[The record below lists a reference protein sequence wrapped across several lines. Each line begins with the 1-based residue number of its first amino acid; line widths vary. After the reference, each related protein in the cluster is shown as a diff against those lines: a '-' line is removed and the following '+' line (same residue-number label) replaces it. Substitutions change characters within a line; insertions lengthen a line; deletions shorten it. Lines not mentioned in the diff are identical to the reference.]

1 MIPGGTESSS
11 TRVTTPV
18 IPEHELLRPI
28 ASGSYGEVWLARS
41 ALGAYR
47 AVKIVRR
54 SSFDHDRPFEREFAG
69 LKAFEPISRG
79 HENLID
85 LLQVGRTDQEGYFYY
100 VMELADDAT
109 QNPKSAPR
117 SPKENCGAE
126 TETGAQ
132 ASGIRATG
140 SGLPTG
146 SDLRDSDFYQPRT
159 LRRELATRGKMP
171 LEECIE
177 LGLAVCGALAFLHK
191 QRLVHRDIKPSNIL
205 FVGGVA
211 KLADVGLVAN
221 LAEALS
227 YVGTE
232 GFIPPE
238 GPGKPQAD
246 LYSLGI
252 VLYVMSTG
260 KSHQDFPEPLAD
272 LASQPDHARWLEF
285 NSIIHKACRVDVRE
299 RFQSAEDMRD
309 ELALMQRGH
318 SVKRK
323 RAVQRRWT
331 IARALGL
338 AAIAVA
344 LLIAALPFLKGAK
357 PGHTPDPEA
366 ERQYELGRWY
376 YNKLTLE
383 DHKKAIDHLNRAVRI
398 DPKFVEPYAQLTAI
412 YVWGIAG
419 LPSTSS
425 DQERLQ
431 KTKEITAKLMAIDPG
446 LGEAHT
452 ALSWCKFLQRDWRGA
467 EDEIVR
473 AIKLNP
479 KFPIARDIYGFYLC
493 MLGRGEEAERQLQRS
508 QELDPSARTTTM
520 VAAWP
525 FMAERRFD
533 RAIAQLRRVVD
544 LDKNFP
550 QAHNFLGRCYEAQSN
565 YVAAI
570 EEYKT
575 SDLLSGLDSARVT
588 GSYAALRQAYDALGE
603 QGYFRKWIELT
614 HADDSL
620 PEEQKSFSERD
631 IAGCYARL
639 GDKQKALDEIEKHF
653 DEPGWQQLK
662 FEPLYD
668 SLHDEPR
675 FKALLKR
682 AGFEK

>member
-1 MIPGGTESSS
+1 MNGGSTESASA
-11 TRVTTPV
+11 RVTMPV
-18 IPEHELLRPI
+18 IPEHELLRAI

-41 ALGAYR
+41 ALGAFR

-54 SSFDHDRPFEREFAG
+54 STFDHDRPFEREFAG
-69 LKAFEPISRG
+69 IKAFEPISRG

-85 LLQVGRTDQEGYFYY
+85 LLQVGRNEQEGHFYY
-100 VMELADDAT
+100 VMELADGAS
-109 QNPKSAPR
+109 QNPKSGNRGPAEAQSEKSQNERSSGSRAQGFGLAAGFDPR
-117 SPKENCGAE
+117 N
-126 TETGAQ
+126 
-132 ASGIRATG
+132 
-140 SGLPTG
+140 
-146 SDLRDSDFYQPRT
+146 SDFYQPRT
-159 LRRELATRGKMP
+159 LRNELAARGRMP

-177 LGLAVCGALAFLHK
+177 LGLAVCGALAYLHK
-191 QRLVHRDIKPSNIL
+191 QGLVHRDIKPSNIL
-205 FVGGVA
+205 FVGGVP
-211 KLADVGLVAN
+211 KLADVGLVTN
-221 LAEALS
+221 LGEARS

-252 VLYVMSTG
+252 VLYEMSTG

-272 LASQPDHARWLEF
+272 LAAQPDHARWLEF
-285 NSIIHKACRVDVRE
+285 NSIIHKACRAEVRE
-299 RFQSAEDMRD
+299 RFQSAEEMHE
-309 ELALMQRGH
+309 ELAVLHRGQ

-323 RAVQRRWT
+323 RAAQRRWT
-331 IARALGL
+331 VAKALSLG
-338 AAIAVA
+338 AIAAA
-344 LLIAALPFLKGAK
+344 LLVTALPFLKGPK
-357 PGHTPDPEA
+357 PGHTPNPEA
-366 ERQYELGRWY
+366 LREYELGRWY

-383 DHKKAIDHLNRAVRI
+383 DHKKAIEHLNRAVQI
-398 DPKFVEPYAQLTAI
+398 DPKYVQPYAQLTAI

-419 LPSTSS
+419 LPGTSS
-425 DQERLQ
+425 DQEKLQ
-431 KTKEITAKLMAIDPG
+431 KTKEIANKLMAIDPG
-446 LGEAHT
+446 LAEGHT

-479 KFPIARDIYGFYLC
+479 KFPVARDIYGFYLC
-493 MLGRGEEAERQLQRS
+493 MLGRGGEAERQLQRS

-525 FMAERRFD
+525 FMAERRFE
-533 RAIAQLRRVVD
+533 RAIAQLQRVVD

-588 GSYAALRQAYDALGE
+588 ASYAALRQAYDALGE

-614 HADDSL
+614 HAEDSL
-620 PEEQKSFSERD
+620 PEEEKNFSERD

-639 GDKQKALDEIEKHF
+639 GDKQKALDELEKHF
-653 DEPGWQQLK
+653 DEPGWQQIQ

-668 SLHDEPR
+668 TLHDEPR